1 MAPGRLEHQ
10 DRSGNTLLS
19 TDYLQILKQYIAKIY
34 IRVIIICGVGSKLKA
49 GMGGG
54 EAKVIRNNDSK
65 KKMSAKK
72 VGAKHPLVSPP
83 PVPTPMMI
91 SH

>member
-49 GMGGG
+49 GMG
-54 EAKVIRNNDSK
+54 EAKVIRNNDSQK
-65 KKMSAKK
+65 KCLPKK

-83 PVPTPMMI
+83 PGFDAYDD
-91 SH
+91 